1 LIDEPAVPFF
11 QWPQLKV
18 FDELPADKINIQ
30 IHESFVPKAP
40 QPSVPQSAVGWA
52 KQRKTWMKALREKS
66 FRGWPRQRQAG
77 PLDVKRVFSV
87 KREGVHFSA
96 FDFTS
101 QPHVRLRLYLAHQ
114 AGLDEP
120 ETVVLNVLN
129 EQGWTEWLAAMR
141 VGFADELSDQTL
153 PEPDEDAFKRKQE
166 MLRNNKCV
174 LAYLAPRGIGPTAWN
189 TDERKRTQIR
199 RRFML
204 LGQTLDGMRVWD
216 VRRAIQM
223 LRTLD
228 STSYVP
234 LALEG
239 KGWMAGIVL
248 YASLFEPDIAR
259 LDLWHLPNSH
269 RDGPTFLNVL
279 RYLNIPQA
287 VAMAAERSQIRL
299 YQEDDSGWRFPQA
312 VAEKLGWPDD
322 RFQMQ
327 GKRLK

>member
-1 LIDEPAVPFF
+1 MLTGKVLIRV
-11 QWPQLKV
+11 L
-18 FDELPADKINIQ
+18 
-30 IHESFVPKAP
+30 SFVFIILVLTACGAKDDDIPDAVL
-40 QPSVPQSAVGWA
+40 QAQSLLAEQLEVPVEEVVVVSMEEVEW
-52 KQRKTWMKALREKS
+52 TDS
-66 FRGWPRQRQAG
+66 CF
-77 PLDVKRVFSV
+77 
-87 KREGVHFSA
+87 
-96 FDFTS
+96 
-101 QPHVRLRLYLAHQ
+101 
-114 AGLDEP
+114 GL
-120 ETVVLNVLN
+120 
-129 EQGWTEWLAAMR
+129 G
-141 VGFADELSDQTL
+141 G
-153 PEPDEDAFKRKQE
+153 PDEEAFKRKQE
-166 MLRNNKCV
+166 MFRNNKCV
-174 LAYLAPRGIGPTAWN
+174 LAYAAPRGIGPTAWN

-204 LGQTLDGMRVWD
+204 LGQRVDGMRVWD

-239 KGWMAGIVL
+239 KGRMAGIAL

-259 LDLWHLPNSH
+259 VDLWHLPDSH

-279 RYLNIPQA
+279 RYLDIPQA

-327 GKRLK
+327 GKSLK

>member
-18 FDELPADKINIQ
+18 FDELPADRINIQ

-40 QPSVPQSAVGWA
+40 QPSVPRSANEWA
-52 KQRKTWMKALREKS
+52 RQRKAWMKALREKS
-66 FRGWPRQRQAG
+66 FRGWPRQTQAG
-77 PLDVKRVFSV
+77 PLDVKRIFSV
-87 KREGVHFSA
+87 KREGVRFSA

-114 AGLDEP
+114 AGLDKP

-141 VGFADELSDQTL
+141 VGFADELSDSATSGL
-153 PEPDEDAFKRKQE
+153 GEPDEDAFERKQE
-166 MLRNNKCV
+166 MFRNNNCV
-174 LAYLAPRGIGPTAWN
+174 MAYLAPRGIGLTAWN

-216 VRRAIQM
+216 VRRAIQA

-228 STSYVP
+228 STREVP
-234 LALEG
+234 MALQG
-239 KGWMAGIVL
+239 NDQMAGIAL
-248 YASLFEPDIAR
+248 YASLFEPGIAR
-259 LDLWHLPNSH
+259 LDLWHLPDSH
-269 RDGPTFLNVL
+269 RDGPVFLNVL
-279 RYLNIPQA
+279 RY
-287 VAMAAERSQIRL
+287 QIRL

-312 VAEKLGWPDD
+312 VAEKLGWPGD

-327 GKRLK
+327 GK